1 MKIGGAAAISGGAI
15 ALLVST
21 FVLSTGTGA
30 SACTPGTVNIDAVA
44 KVTDSIDGYSVDQL
58 ANAAQP
64 RMARS
69 TLSPLTVLALSFSR
83 HSPPYGT
90 GRHGRSSAAR
100 RD

>member
-44 KVTDSIDGYSVDQL
+44 KVTDSIDGYAGDQL
-58 ANAAQP
+58 TNAAQMP
-64 RMARS
+64 SASFNRTAAGDPPTNARTPPPLRS
-69 TLSPLTVLALSFSR
+69 CSSPTSK
-83 HSPPYGT
+83 
-90 GRHGRSSAAR
+90 
-100 RD
+100 